1 MERIVLEV
9 SEISA
14 RRWNALSRE
23 EQEGLTRLLEDLV
36 LQLIEDNSSAAEFPK
51 TVNESETV
59 YKTTQEKREQ
69 RMRQERMNELFAFL
83 EKQRQEA
90 EKRGFNDDF
99 LQNIMDELA
108 NRQLW
113 EIMKKGSKEA
123 AASGLT
129 QGKLNELLEHDD

>member
-69 RMRQERMNELFAFL
+69 RIDR
-83 EKQRQEA
+83 K
-90 EKRGFNDDF
+90 
-99 LQNIMDELA
+99 
-108 NRQLW
+108 
-113 EIMKKGSKEA
+113 SVV
-123 AASGLT
+123 
-129 QGKLNELLEHDD
+129 